1 MATDQEIQDRGIKF
15 LPKQQYLQSP
25 YQFDE
30 PVVEEEITETFGV
43 PNTTAFT
50 NSGRDNN
57 FNRSFSNNP
66 YTAQPSG
73 SFVTNRTNYGSSG
86 YLPGTEP
93 EETYMDKIGGLIKTG
108 IGMAIPGGNFLMGMA
123 DKLNRFDN
131 LSAQDQAFIEMQK
144 GINEQ
149 SIHGFGNL
157 PNQDRYGYNKVS
169 MLGNYANVVS
179 KRVDIANKRI
189 AEGKEL
195 RPIDNYYLEKAK
207 EEEDVKNKIDFN
219 DFVKQR
225 ITANNIRNRIQN
237 DPTYNENFN
246 IHNDAGDNITTNP
259 NKTGYGFTGSGAFK
273 NIDNS
278 GKNYGPH
285 SKGDTESQTNS
296 QAGAGGFYDFAN
308 GGRVNYKVGGR
319 TDAESQYGEDS
330 AGSYDSSTN
339 QSDRDQSYGTLTSL
353 SSDISD
359 SPINNFKVINASDAL
374 GFKYPTGFT
383 TNLGIG
389 QLTAILNAKKS
400 IEEEKPEFMAQYETS
415 MGPINTNISYDT
427 TTGPEF
433 NASYTGDNYGINY
446 NTDTGLSGNY
456 SKEIGPGTFTAGG
469 NLRPDGTYDTEARYG
484 ISFANGGLASIL

>member
-1 MATDQEIQDRGIKF
+1 
-15 LPKQQYLQSP
+15 
-25 YQFDE
+25 
-30 PVVEEEITETFGV
+30 
-43 PNTTAFT
+43 
-50 NSGRDNN
+50 
-57 FNRSFSNNP
+57 
-66 YTAQPSG
+66 
-73 SFVTNRTNYGSSG
+73 
-86 YLPGTEP
+86 
-93 EETYMDKIGGLIKTG
+93 MDKIGGLIKTG

-273 NIDNS
+273 
-278 GKNYGPH
+278 
-285 SKGDTESQTNS
+285 
-296 QAGAGGFYDFAN
+296 
-308 GGRVNYKVGGR
+308 
-319 TDAESQYGEDS
+319 
-330 AGSYDSSTN
+330 
-339 QSDRDQSYGTLTSL
+339 
-353 SSDISD
+353 
-359 SPINNFKVINASDAL
+359 
-374 GFKYPTGFT
+374 KY
-383 TNLGIG
+383 
-389 QLTAILNAKKS
+389 
-400 IEEEKPEFMAQYETS
+400 
-415 MGPINTNISYDT
+415 
-427 TTGPEF
+427 
-433 NASYTGDNYGINY
+433 
-446 NTDTGLSGNY
+446 
-456 SKEIGPGTFTAGG
+456 
-469 NLRPDGTYDTEARYG
+469 R
-484 ISFANGGLASIL
+484 